1 VWVFAVIISIML
13 KIAFYGGAQ
22 EITGAN
28 YLLENSET
36 KVLIDCGLFQ
46 GVKVC
51 EDKNWDV
58 FPFSAKDIKA
68 LFVTH
73 GHLDHIGR
81 IPKLLRDGF
90 NGRIFSTSPTRDFSR
105 LMLIDSLGILS
116 KEAAREKREVFY
128 SEEDVEKAMSFW
140 EVVEYDKPVEV
151 GDLNVTFREAGHI
164 LGSAMIEIEADGK
177 KIVFSGDLGNPPT
190 PLLKEPYKFR
200 KADYLIVESA
210 YGNREHEGR
219 EERKIKLER
228 VIEDTIKAG
237 GVLMIPAFSLERTQE
252 LLFEFNDL
260 VEHGRIPSVPVFLDS
275 PLAIHATEIYKKYES
290 YFNKEAKYLI
300 DSGDDIFKFFGLE
313 FTLTTEQSRKIIG
326 APNPKIIIAG
336 SGMSTGG
343 RIIHHERAYLP
354 DPNNTLLLMSFQ
366 SPGSLGRKLQDG
378 DKKVRILGEEITVNA
393 RVEAIGGYSAHAD
406 SIGLLDFIDSIPDLK
421 KVFVVQGEPA
431 ASMFLTQRA
440 RDYLGV
446 DAVVPSLG
454 DSFDLV

>member
-1 VWVFAVIISIML
+1 ML
-13 KIAFYGGAQ
+13 KITFCGGAQ

-28 YLLENSET
+28 YLLENDQI
-36 KVLIDCGLFQ
+36 KILIDCGLFQ
-46 GVKVC
+46 GAKVC
-51 EDKNWDV
+51 EDKNWDT
-58 FPFSAKDIKA
+58 FPFNVKDIKA
-68 LFVTH
+68 LFITH

-81 IPKLLRDGF
+81 IPKLVRDGF
-90 NGRIFSTSPTRDFSR
+90 NGRIFSTLPTRDFSR

-128 SEEDVEKAMSFW
+128 NEEDVEKAMSLW
-140 EVVEYDKPVEV
+140 EAVEYDKPFEV
-151 GDLNVTFREAGHI
+151 DGLNITFHEAGHI
-164 LGSAMIEIEADGK
+164 LGSAMIEIETDGK

-190 PLLKEPYKFR
+190 PLLKEPYKFE
-200 KADYLIVESA
+200 KADYLIIESA

-219 EERKIKLER
+219 EERKTKLER
-228 VIEDTIKAG
+228 IIEDTIKTG

-260 VEHGRIPSVPVFLDS
+260 VEHGRIPNVPVFLDS
-275 PLAIHATEIYKKYES
+275 PLAIHATEIYKKYEN

-300 DSGDDIFKFFGLE
+300 DSGDDIFKFLGLE

-354 DPNNTLLLMSFQ
+354 DSNNTLLLMSFQ
-366 SPGSLGRKLQDG
+366 SAGSLGRRLQEG
-378 DKKVRILGEEITVNA
+378 DKKVRILGEEIDVNA

-406 SIGLLDFIDSIPDLK
+406 SGGLLNFIDSISDLK

-446 DAVVPSLG
+446 NAVVPKQG
-454 DSFDLV
+454 DRFELI

>member
-1 VWVFAVIISIML
+1 ML
-13 KIAFYGGAQ
+13 KVTFCGGAQ

-28 YLLENSET
+28 YLLENNET
-36 KVLIDCGLFQ
+36 KVLVDCGLFQ
-46 GVKVC
+46 GAKVC
-51 EDKNWDV
+51 EDKNWA
-58 FPFSAKDIKA
+58 PFAFNAKDIRA

-81 IPKLLRDGF
+81 IPKLVRDGF
-90 NGRIFSTSPTRDFSR
+90 NGRIFSTLPTRDFSR

-128 SEEDVEKAMSFW
+128 NEEDVEKAMSFW
-140 EVVEYDKPVEV
+140 EEVEYNKPIEID
-151 GDLNVTFREAGHI
+151 GLNVTFRDAGHI

-190 PLLKEPYKFR
+190 PLLKEPYRFE
-200 KADYLIVESA
+200 KADYLIIESA

-219 EERKIKLER
+219 EERKTKLER
-228 VIEDTIKAG
+228 VIEDTIKTG

-260 VEHGRIPSVPVFLDS
+260 AEHGRIPKVPVFLDS
-275 PLAIHATEIYKKYES
+275 PLAIHATEIYKKYEG

-300 DSGDDIFKFFGLE
+300 DSGDDIFKFPGLE
-313 FTLTTEQSRKIIG
+313 FTLTTEQSRKITG
-326 APNPKIIIAG
+326 APNPKVIIAG

-343 RIIHHERAYLP
+343 RIIYHERAYLP
-354 DPNNTLLLMSFQ
+354 DPNSALLLMSYQ
-366 SPGSLGRKLQDG
+366 SPGSLGRRLQSG
-378 DKKVRILGEEITVNA
+378 DKKVRILGEEIAVNA
-393 RVEAIGGYSAHAD
+393 RVESIEGYSAHAD
-406 SIGLLDFIDSIPDLK
+406 SSSLLDFIDRISGLK
-421 KVFVVQGEPA
+421 KVFVVQGEPM

-446 DAVVPSLG
+446 DAVVPKLG
-454 DSFDLV
+454 DSFEL